1 MQGIVDFLK
10 SWHLH
15 PVVDH
20 FTVALVLVAI
30 LVDLFASLLS
40 SRLWLRYMA
49 MTLMVLGAVAAA
61 GSNLTGGWEADAIW
75 DQVTGPAKDV
85 LKDHAQIGDI
95 LPWVIGGLAVWRVGL
110 QFIGF
115 LSRTRLVYLLVAVV
129 AGSVVLR
136 QGYLGGKLV
145 YEYGVG
151 TALMSQATPSPA
163 QSPSSAE
170 VPTPIPT
177 VFVPPP
183 MPAAPTSAPSP
194 APAATTSG
202 AAPAPPVAVPPVLIP
217 SPLVASPVP
226 SPEPSAPGS
235 KSTTL

>member
-15 PVVDH
+15 PFVDH

-49 MTLMVLGAVAAA
+49 VTLMVLGAVAAA

-115 LSRTRLVYLLVAVV
+115 LSRTRLIYLLVAVV
-129 AGSVVLR
+129 AGIVVLR
-136 QGYLGGKLV
+136 QGYLGGRLV

-151 TALMSQATPSPA
+151 TALMSQATPSPG
-163 QSPSSAE
+163 QSPGSAE

-183 MPAAPTSAPSP
+183 MPAAPTSAPPP

-202 AAPAPPVAVPPVLIP
+202 AAPAPPVEVPPVLIP
-217 SPLVASPVP
+217 SPVVASPAP

-235 KSTTL
+235 KSTNL